1 MKIRRIIP
9 PAAAPVDLKALFYG
23 VAGFF
28 NEEEYLKRLERE
40 VRDYFNVK
48 HVFLVSSGKAALTV
62 ILNALKSLSPE
73 RDEVLIPAY
82 TCFSVPSAIKK
93 AGLKVALCDIDT
105 KTFDFQQGLLKKAIN
120 KKTLCVMP
128 NHLFGIPSDVKGI
141 IDVCKGKGIFVLED
155 AAQAMG
161 GEVNRD
167 KIGTIGD
174 AGFFSLGRGKNITCG
189 SGGIIVTSSDRVAEA
204 INEIYSELEY
214 PNMMEQIKDLLQV
227 ITMNIF
233 IRPSLY
239 WFPSSLP
246 NLKLGETIFYKD
258 FPIKRLSGI
267 KAGLLWEWQERLESL
282 SKIRRETARF
292 LSSCLSFHST
302 YNNSASYLRL
312 PFVASSKEARDKIY
326 SDSHEKGLGVALM
339 YPTPINEIKEL
350 NGQFNGMAFPQAKM
364 VSERLLTI
372 PTHQFL
378 SERDKEEICRLF
390 KIHGA
395 ISASDIQQKNVE
407 DLSGKHPESGEHE
420 AYHYN

>member
-1 MKIRRIIP
+1 MKIRRTIP

-48 HVFLVSSGKAALTV
+48 HVFLVSSGKAALAV

-105 KTFDFQQGLLKKAIN
+105 KTFDFQQGLLKNAIN

-128 NHLFGIPSDVKGI
+128 NHLFGIPSDMKGI
-141 IDVCKGKGIFVLED
+141 MDVCREKGIFVLED

-189 SGGIIVTSSDRVAEA
+189 SGGIIVTSSDRIAEA
-204 INEIYSELEY
+204 INGIYSELEY
-214 PNMMEQIKDLLQV
+214 PDIKEQIKDLLQ
-227 ITMNIF
+227 IIAMNIF

-239 WFPSSLP
+239 WLPSSLP

-267 KAGLLWEWQERLESL
+267 KAGLLWEWQERLEKANQIRKENGRYFNKRLRSRQKLRLRLRL
-282 SKIRRETARF
+282 SNGNIF
-292 LSSCLSFHST
+292 SF
-302 YNNSASYLRL
+302 LRL
-312 PFVASSKEARDKIY
+312 PLMLESKETRDEIFSLSNK
-326 SDSHEKGLGVALM
+326 KGLGLSPM
-339 YPTPINEIKEL
+339 YPSPINEIKEL
-350 NGQFNGMAFPQAKM
+350 NGAFNGRSFPSAKKA
-364 VSERLLTI
+364 SESLLTI
-372 PTHQFL
+372 PTHHLL
-378 SERDKEEICRLF
+378 SAKDKER
-390 KIHGA
+390 
-395 ISASDIQQKNVE
+395 ISNLLQ
-407 DLSGKHPESGEHE
+407 
-420 AYHYN
+420 

>member
-1 MKIRRIIP
+1 MKIRRTIP

-105 KTFDFQQGLLKKAIN
+105 KTFDFQQGLLKNAIN

-141 IDVCKGKGIFVLED
+141 VDVCREKVIFVLED

-161 GEVNRD
+161 GEIDGN

-189 SGGIIVTSSDRVAEA
+189 SGGIIVTSSDRIAEA
-204 INEIYSELEY
+204 INGIYSELEY
-214 PNMMEQIKDLLQV
+214 PDIKEQIKDLLQ
-227 ITMNIF
+227 IIAMNIF

-239 WFPSSLP
+239 WLPSSLP

-258 FPIKRLSGI
+258 FPIKRFSGI
-267 KAGLLWEWQERLESL
+267 KAGLLWKWQERLEL
-282 SKIRRETARF
+282 FKNVRKETARF
-292 LSSCLSFHST
+292 LSECIGLQDF
-302 YNNSASYLRL
+302 YNDTVPYPRL
-312 PFVASSKEARDKIY
+312 PLIASSKELRDKIY
-326 SDSHEKGLGVALM
+326 SDSREKGIGISLM
-339 YPTPINEIKEL
+339 YPTPINEVREL
-350 NGQFNGMAFPQAKM
+350 EGQFNGMTFPLAKM

-372 PTHQFL
+372 PTHQFV
-378 SERDKEEICRLF
+378 SKKDKEDICRLF
-390 KIHGA
+390 KIYGA
-395 ISASDIQQKNVE
+395 ISGSDLQQKNVE
-407 DLSGKHPESGEHE
+407 DLSGRHPESGEHE
-420 AYHYN
+420 AHHYN

>member
-1 MKIRRIIP
+1 MKIRRTIP

-189 SGGIIVTSSDRVAEA
+189 SGGIIVTSSGRIAEA

-214 PNMMEQIKDLLQV
+214 PDMKEQIKDLLQV

-258 FPIKRLSGI
+258 FPIKRFSGI
-267 KAGLLWEWQERLESL
+267 KAGLLWEWQERLEKANQIRKENGRYFNKRLRSRLRL
-282 SKIRRETARF
+282 SNGDAV
-292 LSSCLSFHST
+292 
-302 YNNSASYLRL
+302 SYLRL
-312 PFVASSKEARDKIY
+312 PLMVESKETKDEIFSLSNK
-326 SDSHEKGLGVALM
+326 KGLGLSPM
-339 YPTPINEIKEL
+339 YPSPINEIKEL
-350 NGQFNGMAFPQAKM
+350 NGAFNGRSFPSAKKA
-364 VSERLLTI
+364 SESLLTI
-372 PTHQFL
+372 PTHHLL
-378 SERDKEEICRLF
+378 SAKDKER
-390 KIHGA
+390 
-395 ISASDIQQKNVE
+395 ISNLLQ
-407 DLSGKHPESGEHE
+407 
-420 AYHYN
+420 